1 MNNRKFKKGDRVYVR
16 NWVRNQH
23 ATVIGYADVK
33 SSLPHYLVKIDCGAC
48 YQVSQLELSSNP
60 IDLKRH
66 QCFHHNKNIT
76 PC

>member
-16 NWVRNQH
+16 NWVRNQY
-23 ATVIGYADVK
+23 ATVIGYAEVK

-60 IDLKRH
+60 MELRKHYTMHYLK
-66 QCFHHNKNIT
+66 
-76 PC
+76 